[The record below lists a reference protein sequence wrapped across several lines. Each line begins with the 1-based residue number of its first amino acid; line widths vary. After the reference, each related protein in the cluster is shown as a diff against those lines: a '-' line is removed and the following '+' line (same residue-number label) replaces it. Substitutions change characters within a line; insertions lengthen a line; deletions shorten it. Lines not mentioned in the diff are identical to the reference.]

1 MALVL
6 EENEVL
12 SKISSEDVASNE
24 LCYHKSCY
32 KTFLSR
38 YQQTI
43 SKKTKRQKGN
53 DKKQGKFSQSYE
65 TVLNCQSSL

>member
-6 EENEVL
+6 EENEFL
-12 SKISSEDVASNE
+12 SKLSSGDVASNE

-32 KTFLSR
+32 KIFLSR

-43 SKKTKRQKGN
+43 SKKTKRQQRN
-53 DKKQGKFSQSYE
+53 DEKQGKFSQNYE
-65 TVLNCQSSL
+65 TELNCQSSL